1 MLITSELQDIISSKW
16 INIYYI
22 IDRRY
27 DIMNNNRLRNK
38 FRAIKKTYT
47 KNQILRACLQ
57 MMRDGVVEI
66 DSDEFIRNISRPI
79 REIERSFPEP
89 IEMY

>member
-1 MLITSELQDIISSKW
+1 
-16 INIYYI
+16 
-22 IDRRY
+22 
-27 DIMNNNRLRNK
+27 MNNNRLRNK
-38 FRAIKKTYT
+38 FRALKKTYT
-47 KNQILRACLQ
+47 KTQLFRACLQ

>member
-1 MLITSELQDIISSKW
+1 MK
-16 INIYYI
+16 
-22 IDRRY
+22 
-27 DIMNNNRLRNK
+27 NNRWRNK
-38 FRAIKKTYT
+38 FRAMKKTYT
-47 KNQILRACLQ
+47 KNQILRVCLQ

-79 REIERSFPEP
+79 REIERLFPEP